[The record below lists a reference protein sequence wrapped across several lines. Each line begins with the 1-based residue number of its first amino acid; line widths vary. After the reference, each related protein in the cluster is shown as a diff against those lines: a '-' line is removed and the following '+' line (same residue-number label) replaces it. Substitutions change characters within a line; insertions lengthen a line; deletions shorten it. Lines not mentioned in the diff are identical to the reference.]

1 MKNSYDADA
10 QIRLTLG
17 DFLREEKKIDT
28 LMAKLTLKKQVL
40 IYNKLGE
47 SPSTQKG
54 IEAAIRR
61 LIEKVG
67 PAIISGKEL
76 E

>member
-1 MKNSYDADA
+1 
-10 QIRLTLG
+10 
-17 DFLREEKKIDT
+17 
-28 LMAKLTLKKQVL
+28 MAKLTLKKQVL